1 MRKFYIQAGNGLR
14 YDLQDRNKC
23 FLNSPKGL
31 GFSKNNSY
39 VNVGNYFTVDDSK
52 NNQKSINGSLIFKGD
67 WYANYKEFIE
77 FIKNYSDYKLVYKYD
92 ENDYYIDIDIIG
104 VEKGDTDKHT
114 FLECGIEMKSKSLW
128 YKQTSITRTIEQS
141 EELPQWDWRFDLTFS
156 DETFDKIGID
166 NQGQVETPF
175 EFELFGV
182 VEGITLDIYQNGEII
197 NTITFDIDL
206 SDGDSLLYGN
216 KDNNLYVYIKS
227 NETLTNAFD
236 CLDLSNDN
244 WTKLPVGETSLK
256 FHTDMGTISS
266 VTITY
271 FEEYEAV

>member
-1 MRKFYIQAGNGLR
+1 MRKFYIQASNGLR

-31 GFSKNNSY
+31 GFEKDNSY

-52 NNQKSINGSLIFKGD
+52 NGQKSISGSLIFKND
-67 WYANYKEFIE
+67 WYANYKEFIT
-77 FIKNYSDYKLVYKYD
+77 FIKSYSDYKLVYKYD
-92 ENDYYIDIDIIG
+92 DIDYYIDIDI
-104 VEKGDTDKHT
+104 VEVTKGDTEGNKY
-114 FLECGIEMKSKSLW
+114 LECDIEMLSKSLW

-141 EELPQWDWRFDLTFS
+141 DELPQWDWRFDLMFN
-156 DETFDKIGID
+156 DETLDKIDIN

-182 VEGITLDIYQNGEII
+182 VEGLTLDVYQNGEKI
-197 NTITFDIDL
+197 NTLTFNVDL
-206 SDGDSLLYGN
+206 DDGESLLYGN
-216 KDNNLYVYIKS
+216 KDNNLYIYKKS
-227 NETLTNAFD
+227 NGVLINAFD
-236 CLDLSNDN
+236 SVDLANDN
-244 WTKLPVGETSLK
+244 WAKLPIGETSLQ
-256 FHTDMGTISS
+256 FNADVGTISS